1 MAHSTSLR
9 LRRFVFSRFRPFV
22 LPFSGTIRTLPVQST
37 RERKKKQKRKE
48 KHLLN
53 TILES
58 IYRLDPP
65 SEMPGI
71 HTVCIAILL
80 AVVLLYDRCFGYPSI
95 RQRQG
100 LGHVCES
107 CADSCDKCEFGV
119 VMSVACGVPQCAKGP
134 DQLCGGSRDILG
146 ICGEGMY
153 CNCNKCIGCSSE
165 EFECSKKDPCL
176 PGKLLQFSHFDRFG
190 RLPTVV

>member
-1 MAHSTSLR
+1 MAHSTSFR
-9 LRRFVFSRFRPFV
+9 LRRFVFSRFRPSVFRYY
-22 LPFSGTIRTLPVQST
+22 STLPVQST
-37 RERKKKQKRKE
+37 REQKKKQKRKE

-58 IYRLDPP
+58 IYRLDPS

-100 LGHVCES
+100 LVHVCES
-107 CADSCDKCEFGV
+107 CADSCDKCEYGV

-134 DQLCGGSRDILG
+134 DQLCGGHKDIFG
-146 ICGEGMY
+146 ICGEGMH
-153 CNCNKCIGCSSE
+153 CNCNKCIGCSSD

-176 PGKLLQFSHFDRFG
+176 PGSLLQFSHFDRFG
-190 RLPTVV
+190 RLPTAV